1 MQKSVFGIAVLTVA
15 AIGGMVSTSQAA
27 QVKVSIPVVT
37 GATALSAVE
46 KGGVDGK
53 CDCGCPPSAPVDFKP
68 GYGFGT
74 TGHYGPPGQ
83 GFTPTNS
90 WRQTVAGGGT
100 TTPKG
105 GNLPPRAFK

>member
-1 MQKSVFGIAVLTVA
+1 MQKSMFGIAVLTVA
-15 AIGGMVSTSQAA
+15 AMGGMVNMSQAA
-27 QVKVSIPVVT
+27 QTKVSIPVVA
-37 GATALSAVE
+37 GATALSSVE

-53 CDCGCPPSAPVDFKP
+53 CGCPEPAPVDLKP

-83 GFTPTNS
+83 GFTPSNS
-90 WRQTVAGGGT
+90 WRTIVAGGGT